1 MSTLNGKLTN
11 SEILW
16 RDHCMWLKEC
26 GYKLRPRLQPDWTP
40 SWTETNKLSMP
51 CEDSEREFHSYN
63 FMDAMDLSSGK
74 VVALK
79 LIRHLEN
86 PHELQIGTFLAKS
99 SDPRNRCVPIL
110 RELPVPYMD
119 NHTIIVM
126 PYLRRWYDPPF
137 KTMGEGVHFFKE
149 MLEALRFLHQQN
161 IAHRDGGFTNIF
173 MDATDMFP
181 DSFHLQRK
189 DLKYD
194 YSGPALYHQRTER
207 PPKYYFIDFGLSKR
221 YKEDDLPVLDLV
233 LGGDQTVSE
242 ANDITSMCDPF
253 TVDVYYIGNALRAFL
268 SEGTTAKHRAPRGL
282 RGMKSFGFM
291 KPLVMAMVEPDPTK
305 RIKIDEAVER
315 FTAIETSLSA
325 MALRGRVD
333 CSSEY
338 FVMRPF
344 RSISHW
350 VWTLKLIARGV
361 PAVPH
366 QSTSPC

>member
-1 MSTLNGKLTN
+1 MSDFDGKLTID
-11 SEILW
+11 EIFW

-40 SWTETNKLSMP
+40 SWTGTNKLSVL
-51 CEDSEREFHSYN
+51 CEDSERELRSYN

-86 PHELQIGTFLAKS
+86 PHELEIGTFLVKS
-99 SDPRNRCVPIL
+99 LDPRNHCVPIL
-110 RELPVPYMD
+110 RELPVPDMD

-126 PYLRRWYDPPF
+126 PYLRPWHDPPF
-137 KTMGEGVHFFKE
+137 KTIGEGVQFFKE
-149 MLEALRFLHQQN
+149 MLEALQFLHQQN
-161 IAHRDGGFTNIF
+161 IAHRDGGYTNIF

-181 DSFHLQRK
+181 DSFHPQRR

-194 YSGPALYHQRTER
+194 YSGPALYYRRTER

-221 YKEDDLPVLDLV
+221 YKADDLPVLDLV
-233 LGGDQTVSE
+233 LGGDQTVPE
-242 ANDITSMCDPF
+242 AIDITSICDPF
-253 TVDVYYIGNALRAFL
+253 AVDVYYLGNALRAFL
-268 SEGTTAKHRAPRGL
+268 PEGTTANHKIRKGL

-291 KPLVMAMVEPDPTK
+291 KPLVMAMVEPDPAK

-315 FTAIETSLSA
+315 FAAIENGLST
-325 MALRGRVD
+325 MTLRGRVAY
-333 CSSEY
+333 SSEH

-344 RSISHW
+344 RAISHW
-350 VWTLKLIARGV
+350 VWTLKLIARGI

-366 QSTSPC
+366 QSALPH